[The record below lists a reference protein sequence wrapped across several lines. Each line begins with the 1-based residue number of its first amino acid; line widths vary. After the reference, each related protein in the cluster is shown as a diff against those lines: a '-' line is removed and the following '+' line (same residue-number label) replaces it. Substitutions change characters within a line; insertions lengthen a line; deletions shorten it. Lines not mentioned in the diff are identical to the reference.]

1 MEGRKERME
10 KVFATRAT
18 WDINMMQNRVAFC
31 LLTLVLCLAAGMV
44 TNSTIELSL
53 LFRNWPS
60 LYEGVL
66 DNRHC
71 KFLVLFSSG
80 SNGKAVMSLLVKGTL
95 IQPLKKASAKKASHL
110 NEWKTYGHPLFRA
123 ITKNALVSRH
133 GHVPKSKTWLSGH
146 IYAFHQNKLF

>member
-18 WDINMMQNRVAFC
+18 WDINMMQQNRVAFC
-31 LLTLVLCLAAGMV
+31 LLTHVLCLACSRHGHQFNYWIISSRV
-44 TNSTIELSL
+44 QLRKSRDSL

-60 LYEGVL
+60 LFEGVL
-66 DNRHC
+66 DNWHC

-95 IQPLKKASAKKASHL
+95 TASQKGKCKESESPEWMENIWPPFIQNYHEKCS
-110 NEWKTYGHPLFRA
+110 
-123 ITKNALVSRH
+123 
-133 GHVPKSKTWLSGH
+133 SKQTWSCT
-146 IYAFHQNKLF
+146 